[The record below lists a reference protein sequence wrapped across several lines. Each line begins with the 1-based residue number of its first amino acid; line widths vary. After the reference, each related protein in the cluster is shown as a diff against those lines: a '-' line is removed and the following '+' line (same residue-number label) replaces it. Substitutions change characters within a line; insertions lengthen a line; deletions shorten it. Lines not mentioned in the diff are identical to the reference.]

1 MLEARV
7 EASSFNSDNAGCK
20 KSKPDGEVVLRSVDL
35 ARDESEPV
43 EGRRKGCERF
53 IVVDVCGGGG
63 CCCRDELGR
72 VDA

>member
-1 MLEARV
+1 LEARV

-35 ARDESEPV
+35 ARDEREPV
-43 EGRRKGCERF
+43 DGRRKGCERF
-53 IVVDVCGGGG
+53 IVVGIGGGGG
-63 CCCRDELGR
+63 CFCSHEVGR